1 MIVLRFMQYRLRELF
16 VWLGIPLLGVFLSG
30 VTPGL
35 LPLSLFILATALLIF
50 HTLLLNDWGGQ
61 IINPAERSRVV
72 LRPGEGQDITPLAS
86 ASMLALLMSTALYA
100 VLETRLLIPLIY
112 WVILSLLY
120 SHPLVHLKGKAEGS
134 FILHLIGGSVMFLQG
149 YLFQSNDF
157 ITGIMLS
164 LFFSLIFTAGSLV
177 HQCQHESEDKEAGLD
192 TTAIRYGNLKTIRW
206 AIGIF
211 ILAHIYLFVLALTGR
226 IEWKITIVLALG
238 LIAHI
243 KAIQW
248 FSSRQ
253 VDFSILIPAYQ
264 RLYRN
269 LYGTTSMILIIVMF
283 A

>member
-1 MIVLRFMQYRLRELF
+1 MQYRLRELF
-16 VWLGIPLLGVFLSG
+16 VWMGIPMLGVFLSG

-35 LPLSLFILATALLIF
+35 LPLVLFILATGLLIF

-61 IINPAERSRVV
+61 IINSAERSRVAH
-72 LRPGEGQDITPLAS
+72 RPGEGQDITPLAI
-86 ASMLALLMSTALYA
+86 ASMITLLLSTALYA
-100 VLETRLLIPLIY
+100 VLETRLLIPLAY

-134 FILHLIGGSVMFLQG
+134 FILHLTGGSVMFLQG
-149 YLFQSNDF
+149 YLFQSNDY

-192 TTAIRYGNLKTIRW
+192 TAAIRYGNLKTIRW
-206 AIGIF
+206 AIGLF
-211 ILAHIYLFVLALTGR
+211 ILSHIYLFVLALTGR
-226 IEWKITIVLALG
+226 IAWKITLVFAIG

-243 KAIQW
+243 KAIHW

-253 VDFSILIPAYQ
+253 VDFSIQIPAYQ
-264 RLYRN
+264 YLYRN
-269 LYGTTSMILIIVMF
+269 LYGAASMILIIVMF
-283 A
+283 ATR